1 MPKPKKARIA
11 NVHSGP
17 RGGDAA
23 AAATKEGKGNNKKMH
38 TFPRLST
45 SNNNNNN
52 NPNTNSNSNVNKNKQ
67 KQQQQQR
74 KTIIP
79 FGKGDR
85 VLLIGE
91 GEFYYIFELCVY
103 VDKIK
108 SQVTSPLPTLWS
120 SSIDAGMYLQL
131 VMTAKMLCIASIRK
145 RQRRIS
151 RISVVL
157 FRRRNGKI

>member
-23 AAATKEGKGNNKKMH
+23 AAATKKGKGNKKMH

-52 NPNTNSNSNVNKNKQ
+52 NNNTNSNANTNTNKNKQ
-67 KQQQQQR
+67 KQQQQR
-74 KTIIP
+74 RPIIP

-91 GEFYYIFELCVY
+91 GKFCFIYI
-103 VDKIK
+103 
-108 SQVTSPLPTLWS
+108 
-120 SSIDAGMYLQL
+120 
-131 VMTAKMLCIASIRK
+131 
-145 RQRRIS
+145 
-151 RISVVL
+151 
-157 FRRRNGKI
+157 